1 MYHQK
6 NNCVTIIV
14 CYIITAGAFHTT
26 AAFSRI
32 PSRPADGDTT
42 LYCSNSSAHMPDEWD
57 AALYCGNG
65 SAHMSDEGEAAP
77 YYGDGST
84 RLTGGKVFT
93 LKDCM
98 EYALANST
106 DIRIQQADNDDRQ
119 TARRD
124 AILAAFTPSI
134 SADAAAYSNFGRAV
148 DPETN
153 TYITTASFNNAWSVS
168 AGITLFNGFQAV
180 NNLRITKTAKAM
192 GISQEQQI
200 RDRICLAT
208 IEAYYNA
215 VYYSKLTDIIAS
227 CVKTAEDVLR
237 IAARQEE
244 LGQKSHSDVVQA
256 KAELA
261 DREYQLTNARNSLT
275 DAFITLKAI
284 MFWPITEP
292 LEIDCEEGMQDR
304 MPCYA
309 ESLPDMSGPA
319 GNRTAYLHGNRTVL
333 TDGSKGDTT
342 TGIIRNAIGF
352 LPAASIAKGN
362 MENARMELRTAKWRL
377 APSLS
382 LYGGW
387 STNYY
392 TYPGQKGY
400 ISTPYWN
407 QLRENSGEY
416 VQLTLSIPIFNRL
429 SRQSDIARKRNAYRR
444 ASAEYE
450 QTVREIE
457 AEVMRAVSDR
467 DGAMAALSQAERR
480 SEVQEEAYH
489 LNRKKFEQGLI
500 SAIEY
505 QTASDSW
512 LEARAEELNAMLQL
526 RLKHHVVDY
535 YNGIP
540 YLMQE

>member
-77 YYGDGST
+77 YYGTGST
-84 RLTGGKVFT
+84 RLTGGTVFT

-98 EYALANST
+98 EYALANSA

-237 IAARQEE
+237 MAARQEE

-382 LYGGW
+382 LFYGFLLDYFCLM
-387 STNYY
+387 N
-392 TYPGQKGY
+392 
-400 ISTPYWN
+400 
-407 QLRENSGEY
+407 EY
-416 VQLTLSIPIFNRL
+416 CILEESQSLLL
-429 SRQSDIARKRNAYRR
+429 SRMPEQMRFSVYQTYCSPNYIHGEESAARGCFVPAPTYRQEHPFSSPFSNPPYS
-444 ASAEYE
+444 SAPTTED
-450 QTVREIE
+450 QP
-457 AEVMRAVSDR
+457 S
-467 DGAMAALSQAERR
+467 SFAERR
-480 SEVQEEAYH
+480 PEQTSGEEKDNVAGETPTGVVID
-489 LNRKKFEQGLI
+489 L
-500 SAIEY
+500 
-505 QTASDSW
+505 SD
-512 LEARAEELNAMLQL
+512 EKDKEDNT
-526 RLKHHVVDY
+526 K
-535 YNGIP
+535 
-540 YLMQE
+540 